1 MLTQASSSI
10 PISSPDKRIRNKESV
25 NVARKTDPE
34 RIWHFDF
41 PKKWLGTSNMEKKKI
56 HGKSLTWFND
66 KVTLFPIYNACIF
79 ALLFCF
85 NSRMYSSS
93 FICAWRGLL
102 SRGAFPRLTLVLTLV
117 SVTFCRTL
125 HSWNNKSEWFYQ
137 KYSKYVPFVLRRLSK
152 CARNPICASCLR
164 KTLFE
169 RELWSLQT
177 KPATKVVTY
186 KNKC

>member
-1 MLTQASSSI
+1 M
-10 PISSPDKRIRNKESV
+10 
-25 NVARKTDPE
+25 ARYE
-34 RIWHFDF
+34 QY
-41 PKKWLGTSNMEKKKI
+41 GKKI

-66 KVTLFPIYNACIF
+66 KVMLFPTYNAGIF
-79 ALLFCF
+79 AFLFCF
-85 NSRMYSSS
+85 NSRMFSRS
-93 FICAWRGLL
+93 FIRAWRGLL
-102 SRGAFPRLTLVLTLV
+102 SRGAFPRLTLVLTLAYATYL
-117 SVTFCRTL
+117 SHFTELFTAEIK
-125 HSWNNKSEWFYQ
+125 KSEWFYQ

-186 KNKC
+186 KNKCYNKWRLNLDS